1 VRPSHGA
8 MVQAHRYSLRA
19 IHTDGDEVRGPRLP
33 LLQRP
38 MLQTKD
44 HGTIGYING
53 IGGGRTTRRGL
64 FYSRWSL
71 CTRRKRSAL
80 VHGSIE

>member
-1 VRPSHGA
+1 
-8 MVQAHRYSLRA
+8 
-19 IHTDGDEVRGPRLP
+19 
-33 LLQRP
+33 